1 MWFNFNFDVVLVQLF
16 MIVTL
21 NI

>member
-1 MWFNFNFDVVLVQLF
+1 

-21 NI
+21 NQFGTA

>member
-1 MWFNFNFDVVLVQLF
+1 

-21 NI
+21 NA